1 MSKRLLICNQG
12 VTVTMPYAEQEPG
25 GAYLTEAEQPKKN
38 QRRASALHCRVQYA
52 AASQPSQP
60 RPGPRRRRRAR
71 ASASLPVFC
80 SLVVWSRLSG
90 PRHLAHWHVPPSPS
104 RPHPPYPWGVASRLP
119 FALALAVLAYA
130 RATATGGKTTRE
142 PV

>member
-1 MSKRLLICNQG
+1 MSKRLLIYNQG

-38 QRRASALHCRVQYA
+38 QRRARELHCRVQYA

-90 PRHLAHWHVPPSPS
+90 PRHLAHWHVPALTPTASPTLSVGRRVAPPLRPRPRGS
-104 RPHPPYPWGVASRLP
+104 RVRPRHGHGRENHP
-119 FALALAVLAYA
+119 
-130 RATATGGKTTRE
+130 
-142 PV
+142 